1 MPIGAFERD
10 VLRLLA
16 ANRNPDS
23 FVGGA
28 TVLHQSANSPRSS
41 RDVDF
46 FHDGIESLS
55 ASAEADARV
64 LRQADFMVD
73 AEPEHQTF
81 RRAMIRRGE
90 QQTKIE
96 WVLDSAFRF
105 FPVEPDPELGWRLNF
120 WDAATNKVLALAGR
134 SEIRDL
140 IDVLYLHKNHLHL
153 GALAWAAVGKDPG
166 FTPESIISWMR
177 RHAVFRPE
185 DLAAVITTE
194 PLTLLALKEEW
205 LNASARALELIR
217 HLPLSDAGCLYLDGK
232 GEPVTPEPESAGFA
246 QLTRHF
252 GSLKGAVPRIAP

>member
-1 MPIGAFERD
+1 MPIGAFERE

-28 TVLHQSANSPRSS
+28 TVLHQSPQSPRSS

-46 FHDGIESLS
+46 FHDAMENLS
-55 ASAEADARV
+55 ASADADVRV
-64 LRQADFMVD
+64 LRQAGFIVD

-81 RRAMIRRGE
+81 RHAIVRRGD

-96 WVLDSAFRF
+96 WVVDSAFRF

-140 IDVLYLHKNHLHL
+140 IDVLYLHQHHLHL

-166 FTPESIISWMR
+166 FTPESIITWMR
-177 RHAVFRPE
+177 RHAVFRPD
-185 DLAAVITTE
+185 DLAAVITNE
-194 PLTLLALKEEW
+194 PLFLPALKEQW
-205 LNASARALELIR
+205 LNESESALELIR
-217 HLPLSDAGCLYLDGK
+217 RLPLEHAGCLYLNANGV
-232 GEPVTPEPESAGFA
+232 PVTPEPNRAGFA

-252 GSLKGAVPRIAP
+252 GSLKGALPRVVS